1 MKLPER
7 KLTRLP
13 DFDYSEQNYY
23 YVTICTHQKRHIFW
37 DVDKLNAMGRIAEE
51 ELLSI
56 SDRFDGVKVDK
67 YVIMPNHI
75 HAIIVIGCE
84 ITEQSRLFP
93 TLSTVIG
100 LYKSGV
106 SKRIHTDRPSMQIW
120 QKSFY
125 DRIIRDEHA
134 YIEVWRYIDENP
146 VKWQFD
152 QYWAHF

>member
-125 DRIIRDEHA
+125 DRIIRD
-134 YIEVWRYIDENP
+134 
-146 VKWQFD
+146 
-152 QYWAHF
+152 